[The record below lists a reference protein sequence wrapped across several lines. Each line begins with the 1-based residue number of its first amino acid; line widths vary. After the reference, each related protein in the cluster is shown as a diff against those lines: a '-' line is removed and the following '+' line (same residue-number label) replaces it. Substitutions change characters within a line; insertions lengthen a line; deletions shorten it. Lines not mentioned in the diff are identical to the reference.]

1 MRRVALDP
9 SGRSQAGFSFLRND
23 VCSLGC
29 AVDPH
34 RLAARPRVHHV
45 DAVIE
50 SGPDAEL
57 AGFSLP
63 CSIAFFTSAFGGA
76 RLALRGS
83 GLGSLDEAVNLV
95 YSGGEL
101 ASTGG

>member
-1 MRRVALDP
+1 MRNWPA
-9 SGRSQAGFSFLRND
+9 
-23 VCSLGC
+23 
-29 AVDPH
+29 
-34 RLAARPRVHHV
+34 
-45 DAVIE
+45 
-50 SGPDAEL
+50 
-57 AGFSLP
+57 FSLP